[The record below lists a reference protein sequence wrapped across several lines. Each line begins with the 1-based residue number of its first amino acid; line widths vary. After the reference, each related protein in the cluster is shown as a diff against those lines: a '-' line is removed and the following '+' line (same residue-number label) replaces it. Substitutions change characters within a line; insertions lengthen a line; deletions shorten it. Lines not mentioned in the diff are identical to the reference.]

1 MRIFKKITF
10 IFDIILVIILLFIGF
25 VQISIIIS
33 KQNHFGVPTLFG
45 KSVLYVSTD
54 SMQDPDNP
62 DCLSPG
68 TGIIIESISPK
79 DIKPSTPIYDEEGIL
94 VDYEKDGDI
103 VTFYCPNEKTTNTHR
118 VAEKLYIES
127 EQKYYFITMG
137 DNPILHHSYLAEM
150 WSEEYLVG
158 KVVGQS
164 RSLGS
169 FLEIASPE
177 AAAFLTYRTGNFH
190 IAWFFPVAILI
201 PFLIIAVSHIV
212 QYLASKDS
220 KNEIKNEN

>member
-10 IFDIILVIILLFIGF
+10 ILDIILVIILLFIGF
-25 VQISIIIS
+25 IQISIIIS
-33 KQNHFGVPTLFG
+33 KQQHFGVPSLFG

-54 SMQDPDNP
+54 SMLDPDNP
-62 DCLSPG
+62 ESLSPG

-79 DIKPSTPIYDEEGIL
+79 DLKPSTPIYNEEGLLI
-94 VDYEKDGDI
+94 DYEKDGDI

-118 VAEKLYIES
+118 VVEKNYIES
-127 EQKYYFITMG
+127 EGKYYFITMG

-150 WSEEYLVG
+150 WSEDFLVG
-158 KVVGQS
+158 KVVGYS

-177 AAAFLTYRTGNFH
+177 AAAFLTYRTGVFH
-190 IAWFFPVAILI
+190 VAWFFPVAVLI
-201 PFLIIAVSHIV
+201 PFLTIAISHIV
-212 QYLASKDS
+212 EYFVSDKS
-220 KNEIKNEN
+220 KNEIKNEK